1 MEHVEITHHDGT
13 KGKISMEE
21 ANRIHLMIQE
31 LERDTMREENEHYTM
46 NAGRHIIR
54 LAGQEWG
61 DAKDLDEDTLKS
73 ILFQCMPFNKEQADL
88 MYEIIERAIGM
99 HSEKIFNA

>member
-1 MEHVEITHHDGT
+1 MEHIEITHHDGT

-21 ANRIHLMIQE
+21 ANRIHLMIQD
-31 LERDTMREENEHYTM
+31 LERDTMREENEHYTKS
-46 NAGRHIIR
+46 AGRHIIR
-54 LAGQEWG
+54 LVGHEWG
-61 DAKDLDEDTLKS
+61 EEDDLDEDTLKS